1 MQETVFQAQ
10 EAYSYNGY
18 RKRHLLTFN
27 SMKNESRMICQIVE
41 LNTNEAGSVLKKL
54 NLKTYI
60 YIRSHNYIPIITV
73 TSAVDAKT
81 MVNYSKFK
89 NVFPK
94 YDVSFSLSA
103 YMLLFPLPFMVN
115 KNPVCWWQIVYFPHH
130 AVVLKTTKTIRL

>member
-94 YDVSFSLSA
+94 CDVSFSLSA

-115 KNPVCWWQIVYFPHH
+115 KNPVC
-130 AVVLKTTKTIRL
+130 